1 MEEERENKEIRGYR
15 NKERRENRT
24 GIRRILTGREKEGE
38 YEVKDRSRKV
48 KMEDGDGDEGE
59 EMSCRVVL
67 SKAGAKGR
75 ERGTGER

>member
-1 MEEERENKEIRGYR
+1 
-15 NKERRENRT
+15 
-24 GIRRILTGREKEGE
+24 
-38 YEVKDRSRKV
+38 
-48 KMEDGDGDEGE
+48 MEDGDGDEGE